1 MAWPRRITA
10 ALFVMSLPAASVAA
24 SALTLFAPAGDA
36 GAAGPP
42 SASAARRDPSNV
54 TGISEAMEAVLAG
67 NARFMAK
74 DFAGASEHYR
84 RAIQLQPKNPL
95 GHLAL
100 GEALLALGKVEDA
113 DAVWRQGAEVGD
125 GYPNVK
131 AKVLFCVADAKE
143 RQKKWDDARAA
154 WQRYNEYAVA
164 NPDAGAFPASGAA
177 RIQAIDDMV
186 KQDRAYDVVRKRI
199 DEERDAGFAAV
210 ADAARDA
217 RR

>member
-1 MAWPRRITA
+1 MAWSHRITA
-10 ALFVMSLPAASVAA
+10 AFFVMSLPVV
-24 SALTLFAPAGDA
+24 SAFALLTRPTDA
-36 GAAGPP
+36 GAANPP
-42 SASAARRDPSNV
+42 SAPTPRRDPSNV
-54 TGISEAMEAVLAG
+54 TGISEAVEAVLAG
-67 NARFMAK
+67 NARFMSK
-74 DFAGASEHYR
+74 DFAGAAEHYR

-100 GEALLALGKVEDA
+100 GEALLALGKIEEA
-113 DAVWRQGAEVGD
+113 DAIWRQGAEVGD
-125 GYPNVK
+125 AFPNLK

-154 WQRYNEYAVA
+154 WQRYNEYAAA

-177 RIQAIDDMV
+177 RIQAIDEMV

-199 DEERDAGFAAV
+199 DEERDSGLAA
-210 ADAARDA
+210 DA